1 MWKARRLRVALPNL
15 IYDRTSADAERW
27 NYLAKELDTEGWSA
41 MTAEEQVEWMTDL
54 KGGYN
59 HTDLNRVGTAVA
71 YLGGRFTDLITHL
84 IEYRGIYGV
93 ANDALFRVPYV
104 AKDVAIA
111 PKTDWVRGDQVWMDQ
126 AARYIADISTLRG
139 LLPLTNAFPPAPPD
153 AIDLTIEE
161 ANDIEK
167 LLSMLDD
174 EITRVTGVLEK
185 YIRDTAAAWFYSG
198 DLLSGEV

>member
-1 MWKARRLRVALPNL
+1 MALTNL
-15 IYDRTSADAERW
+15 IYDRTSADAARW
-27 NYLAKELDTEGWSA
+27 LELASKMDDRGWNA
-41 MTAEEQVEWMTDL
+41 LTAAEQAEWLTDI

-71 YLGGRFTDLITHL
+71 YLGGRFTGLITHL

-104 AKDVAIA
+104 ATDVAID
-111 PKTDWVRGDQVWMDQ
+111 PKTDWAHGDTVWMDQ

-139 LLPLTNAFPPAPPD
+139 LLPLTSEFPPAPAD

-174 EITRVTGVLEK
+174 EITRVTAMMEK
-185 YIRDTAAAWFYSG
+185 WIRDTAAAWFYSG
-198 DLLSGEV
+198 DLFGGEV